1 MPPRT
6 SPRQEPYTCGH
17 CPSAVTP
24 VRRCKRCRAARA
36 AATAERRDAKRAEG
50 ICLECTAGAIRGQLL
65 CVDCQAAATARSRD
79 HHAAARDVANR
90 ARRKLAALRS
100 A

>member
-1 MPPRT
+1 MP
-6 SPRQEPYTCGH
+6 SEPHTCAR

-24 VRRCKRCRAARA
+24 VQRCKRCRASREAVRQELRARK
-36 AATAERRDAKRAEG
+36 RREG
-50 ICLECTAGAIRGQLL
+50 LCLECTATAIAGQLL
-65 CVDCQAAATARSRD
+65 CEDCQAAATARSRD

-90 ARRKLAALRS
+90 ARRKLAAQRS